1 MRYSAAVRLWG
12 TLVVL
17 FASVPAAMAITASA
31 TMTATPN
38 GSNYDYVISLH
49 NTGFVGAIETFWFAW
64 LPGYDLLT
72 SQPTVTGTPT
82 NWTSFVEA
90 GYYGGYSIDF
100 YDTGTSSAI
109 GSGQSSSEFKFTSPD
124 SPSVL
129 QGLDPVYGY
138 YPETFSY
145 VYQGTAEISVGNTIQ
160 NIPITLVP
168 EPAAC
173 VLAGNGLGIFLWSA
187 RKLRK
192 SR

>member
-1 MRYSAAVRLWG
+1 MRHSAAVLG
-12 TLVVL
+12 ALAVL
-17 FASVPAAMAITASA
+17 FASVPSAMAITASA

-38 GSNYDYVISLH
+38 GSNYDYVITLH
-49 NTGFVGAIETFWFAW
+49 NTSIGSSGIETFWFGW

-72 SQPTVTGTPT
+72 SQPTVTATPT
-82 NWTSFVEA
+82 NWSSFVES

-100 YDTGTSSAI
+100 FDTGTSSAI
-109 GSGQSSSEFKFTSPD
+109 GFGQSSSEFKFTSPD

-145 VYQGTAEISVGNTIQ
+145 VYQGTAEISAGNTIQ

-168 EPAAC
+168 EPAAY
-173 VLAGNGLGIFLWSA
+173 VLAGNGLGMLLWSA
-187 RKLRK
+187 RKFRK
-192 SR
+192 TR